1 MGLEY
6 FESRNSTL
14 DFQKSLVCGMLIR
27 AYQKMKGGG
36 EKGNYFPLLKVLMKM
51 KSILLSDLICLN
63 LGNTG
68 RNRVF

>member
-6 FESRNSTL
+6 SESYNSTL
-14 DFQKSLVCGMLIR
+14 DFQKILVCGMLIR
-27 AYQKMKGGG
+27 AYQKMEGGG

-68 RNRVF
+68 RSRFF